1 MKKDER
7 ECEMLG
13 MKNEAFVLKDFPE
26 HSIRARL
33 LPSALLFFCAACKW
47 YAVDSLKHSRP
58 ELSTNPQTTSPPA
71 SVSSI
76 YTAVI
81 KGRLLAL

>member
-13 MKNEAFVLKDFPE
+13 MKNEAFVLE

-33 LPSALLFFCAACKW
+33 LPSALLFFCAAYKW
-47 YAVDSLKHSRP
+47 FAVDSLKHSRP